1 MSSAKV
7 TNTGSRIGQ
16 RDPSRGL
23 RPSVSP
29 DPLVEAKFAIP
40 RRQSVTLRR
49 TRLLRLLR
57 SGMDRPVI
65 SIVAPPGYGKTS
77 LLVQWAT
84 ESSGPVA
91 WLTADDSD
99 SDPVALLTDLA
110 AAIDRVEPL
119 GTEIFVAIASAAV
132 SNRAVVGR
140 LLTGMSRPPEGV
152 RIAIDDGYRITSR
165 PCLDILAELVA
176 HLPEGSQVAIAG
188 RERMRLPFARWR
200 AEGSLL
206 EIGPAELAMDE
217 REAAGLGR
225 ELGLRLPADTTAR
238 LTRRTDGWP
247 ALLALAT
254 LGARTPEGGPESIDT
269 GSDQHVEDYLRSEVV
284 EGRPETEIDFLTR
297 TSILERLSA
306 PLCDAV
312 MERPGSASVLRDL
325 ASSTLLVDDYGGA
338 YRYHTL
344 LRAFLRHELAAR
356 EPEMM
361 PVLHRRAAA
370 WYQANLAYEPAVDH
384 AFAAGDLELAATFV
398 GNGWH
403 LFHWSGRRATIRSW
417 AARFGADALVERP
430 WLAVLAAWEE
440 LAAGDVAGTVRFAD
454 VAERGVFEGRPPD
467 GTASFEAGRAML
479 RAAMARRGAD
489 DALANATR
497 AVELEGNHGSWLD
510 FALWQLAIA
519 RLTVGDQAGADAAFA
534 DGIKAAGSSGH
545 DAIRFC
551 LLGHRALMTAGLGAW
566 DAAAALIEESDAIL
580 PAPHVDGYFSSIPS
594 RAARI
599 SLATHRGDIAGA
611 RRELARAMSLRPLMT
626 AAGPAG
632 AVMCLL
638 AFARAHLAVD
648 DPAGARA
655 LVAQAKDVIRDRPDL
670 GVLPAEVDALWATL
684 TPALP
689 RRATGATSL
698 TVAELRVLAFLPYY
712 LSYKEIG
719 QRLGVRETTVKSQV
733 LAIFGKLGAA
743 TRGDAVDMAVGAG
756 LLERFL
762 PVAAPLPSREA
773 AVRRET

>member
-1 MSSAKV
+1 MSPAKV
-7 TNTGSRIGQ
+7 SNTGSRIGQ
-16 RDPSRGL
+16 RDPLRGL

-29 DPLVEAKFAIP
+29 DPLVVAKFAVP

-57 SGMDRPVI
+57 SSPTRSVI

-99 SDPVALLTDLA
+99 SDPVVLLTDLA

-140 LLTGMSRPPEGV
+140 LLAAMSRPPEGV
-152 RIAIDDGYRITSR
+152 RIAIDDGHRITSR

-217 REAAGLGR
+217 REAAALGR

-238 LTRRTDGWP
+238 LARRTDGWP

-254 LGARTPEGGPESIDT
+254 LGARTPVGGPGSIDT
-269 GSDQHVEDYLRSEVV
+269 GSDQLVEEYLRSEVV
-284 EGRPETEIDFLTR
+284 EGRPEPEVEFLTR

-312 MERPGSASVLRDL
+312 TEGRGSAAVLRHL
-325 ASSTLLVDDYGGA
+325 AQSTLLVDDYGGA

-344 LRAFLRHELAAR
+344 LRDFLRHELAAR

-361 PVLHRRAAA
+361 PILHRRAAD
-370 WYQANLAYEPAVDH
+370 WYRANLAYEPAVDH
-384 AFAAGDLELAATFV
+384 AFAAGDLDLAATLV

-403 LFHWSGRRATIRSW
+403 PFHWSGRRATIRSW
-417 AARFGADALVERP
+417 AARFGAEALVARP

-440 LAAGDVAGTVRFAD
+440 LANGDVAGTVRFAD
-454 VAERGVFEGRPPD
+454 VAERGVFGGRPPD

-497 AVELEGNHGSWLD
+497 AVELEGNLGSWLD

-519 RLTVGDQAGADAAFA
+519 RLAVGDQSGADAAFA

-545 DAIRFC
+545 HALQYC
-551 LLGHRALMTAGLGAW
+551 LLGHRALMAAGLGAW
-566 DAAAALIEESDAIL
+566 DAAAALIGESDAIE
-580 PAPHVDGYFSSIPS
+580 PAPLVDGYFSSIPS
-594 RAARI
+594 RAAHI
-599 SLATHRGDIAGA
+599 SLATHRGDVAGA
-611 RRELARAMSLRPLMT
+611 RRELARAMGLRPLMT

-670 GVLPAEVDALWATL
+670 GVLPAEADALWAIL
-684 TPALP
+684 TPAVP
-689 RRATGATSL
+689 RRAAGATSL
-698 TVAELRVLAFLPYY
+698 SVAELRVLAFLPYY

-743 TRGDAVDMAVGAG
+743 TRGDAVDMAVDAG

-762 PVAAPLPSREA
+762 PVSATRPAEAPA
-773 AVRRET
+773 GG